1 VRKVENAV
9 KSVSGDGRA
18 PSIVLEALQQD
29 QSVAA
34 QELLALAPQAKLR
47 SGAVRSV
54 SAFPN
59 ARILVVEEGFVIL
72 RGTDP
77 APGRGVVICHG
88 GAGTF
93 LPFIAPSHDIVA
105 LVDSRVTVITVDIYE
120 QLLELPGAAQALLRG
135 IEATVRQKQ
144 RTILALASSHHVDR
158 LREKL
163 LQLAEDHGRVGRD
176 GVVLK
181 LPVTHELLAEM
192 IGSTRETVTRA
203 VDALEQDGFLR
214 RQGRGYVLRVSPGA
228 LERQK

>member
-1 VRKVENAV
+1 MRKVENAV

-34 QELLALAPQAKLR
+34 QELLALAPQAELR
-47 SGAVRSV
+47 SGAVRRV
-54 SAFPN
+54 SSFPD

-203 VDALEQDGFLR
+203 VDALERDGFLR
-214 RQGRGYVLRVSPGA
+214 RQGREYVLRVSPGA

>member
-1 VRKVENAV
+1 MRKVENAV